1 MNDHFIDL
9 NLPDATLLFFFFRSI
24 SSIEK
29 YSSKPKPSK
38 KQNKSQSTR
47 KMSLKNVSD
56 QEWHN
61 ITINNLIMP
70 MTSKDDNHNNQEF
83 ISNLVSDHCL
93 FNIFQLLE
101 FGRSLCIL
109 KRYHIFIKIFISH
122 RYKRTVG
129 IFLAAVLFC
138 CFILGYMAYV
148 KQRAKIFLCVKS
160 LQGTKYERASNL

>member
-1 MNDHFIDL
+1 MLHCY
-9 NLPDATLLFFFFRSI
+9 FFSLEVLVPLKKI
-24 SSIEK
+24 HPNQSH
-29 YSSKPKPSK
+29 PK
-38 KQNKSQSTR
+38 NKI
-47 KMSLKNVSD
+47 KV
-56 QEWHN
+56 

-93 FNIFQLLE
+93 FNIFQLPE

-109 KRYHIFIKIFISH
+109 KRYHMFIKIFISH

-160 LQGTKYERASNL
+160 L